1 MAINIQMKTD
11 YSFLF
16 SSLNRSGASGAN
28 LNFLSDYAAIK
39 NGSYAKLMKAYYNSD
54 SNDSVKS
61 IAGSKASVADTDK
74 KALTKVQSAADALK
88 ESADTLMAVG
98 KESVFNKKSV
108 TTTDKNGVE
117 TTTKEYDTDKIY
129 KAVKSFV
136 DDYNDVINAVDAAA
150 NEKVT
155 NRAVSMANATGSNE
169 NLLGKMGIT
178 INEDATLSID
188 EKAFKASDMNTVK
201 ALFNGTGSFGYR
213 VSAQASMIDFA
224 ADSEASKN
232 NTYTMNAT
240 LNTAGNVGNLFS
252 MYL

>member
-1 MAINIQMKTD
+1 MAINIQAKTD
-11 YSFLF
+11 YSYLF
-16 SSLNRSGASGAN
+16 SSLSSNKSGGAN
-28 LNFLSDYAAIK
+28 LNFLSDYAMIK

-54 SNDSVKS
+54 SNDTVKS
-61 IAGSKASVADTDK
+61 IAGNKTAVTDADK

-88 ESADTLMAVG
+88 ESADALMEVG
-98 KESVFNKKSV
+98 KDSVFNKKSV
-108 TTTDKNGVE
+108 TATDKNGVE
-117 TTTKEYDTDKIY
+117 TTTQEYDVDKIY
-129 KAVKSFV
+129 KAVKNFV
-136 DDYNDVINAVDAAA
+136 DDYNDVVKAVDDAG

-188 EKAFKASDMNTVK
+188 EKAFKAADMSTVK
-201 ALFNGTGSFGYR
+201 SLFNGTGSFGYR

-232 NTYTMNAT
+232 NTYTVNAT
-240 LNTAGNVGNLFS
+240 LDTTGSVGNLFS
-252 MYL
+252 TYF